1 MARYQ
6 VTTPRFFGKG
16 KNAKLYGPGTKR
28 SIITVD
34 KQYPKGKVPS
44 GLVLIKELT
53 EAEKKAE
60 EKKAVDVKKADD
72 KKATE
77 DKAEKDSVTFND
89 TVQTL

>member
-1 MARYQ
+1 MARYE

-34 KQYPKGKVPS
+34 KQFPKGKVPS
-44 GLVLIKELT
+44 GLVLIKDLT
-53 EAEKKAE
+53 KAEKKAE
-60 EKKAVDVKKADD
+60 DKVAGDAKKSDD
-72 KKATE
+72 KKVAE
-77 DKAEKDSVTFND
+77 DKIEKDSVTFTD